1 MPQRLG
7 EAVEAMEAE
16 AAVQWGIDPG
26 CRQRLPRAS
35 LTDR

>member
-7 EAVEAMEAE
+7 EAVEAMEA